1 MVNEHQMLINH
12 IIVLVTEP
20 LCSTSTSL
28 KKNTQKTCHAKR
40 AVTTLMAQSVSEIVF
55 KLRDYVF

>member
-1 MVNEHQMLINH
+1 MLINH
-12 IIVLVTEP
+12 ITVLVTEP

-28 KKNTQKTCHAKR
+28 KNTQKTCHAKR
-40 AVTTLMAQSVSEIVF
+40 AVTTLMAQSVSEIVL